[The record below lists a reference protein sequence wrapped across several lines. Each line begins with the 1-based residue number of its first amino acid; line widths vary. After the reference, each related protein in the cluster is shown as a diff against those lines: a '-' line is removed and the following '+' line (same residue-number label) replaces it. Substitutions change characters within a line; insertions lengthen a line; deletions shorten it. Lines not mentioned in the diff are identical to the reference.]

1 MYFIKIFNNNKAIII
16 FARQPS
22 DLQNL
27 PSLRCPLWYSQMS
40 FGHPNTHCRITNAKG
55 SLLTKGPVGGLR
67 GDVSGPEL

>member
-1 MYFIKIFNNNKAIII
+1 MYFINIFNNEEII
-16 FARQPS
+16 FARQSS

-40 FGHPNTHCRITNAKG
+40 FGYPSTHCRLNNSKG
-55 SLLTKGPVGGLR
+55 SLLTKDPVGGLR